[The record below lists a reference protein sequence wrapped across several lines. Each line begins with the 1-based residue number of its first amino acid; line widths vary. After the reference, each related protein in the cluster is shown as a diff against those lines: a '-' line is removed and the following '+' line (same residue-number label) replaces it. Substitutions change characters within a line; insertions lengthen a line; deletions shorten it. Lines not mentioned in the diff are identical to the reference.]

1 MSRWIIPILF
11 LAAVSCTD
19 APDFDDVPE
28 LTYIGIQNDVLA
40 QSTVEDTV
48 VIQLSVT
55 DANGDIGEN
64 DAGDPSIFMT
74 DEKDGFE
81 LPPFTLPRLSEQGTG
96 KGIRADINLLF
107 IVKKGDI
114 CCRYPD
120 GTGGCIES
128 LRFPMDSLFYDMYL
142 VDHAGNE
149 SNHVRV
155 GPIYLLCDDPN

>member
-1 MSRWIIPILF
+1 MYRFIILLLF
-11 LAAVSCTD
+11 VALVACTD

-28 LTYIGIQNDVLA
+28 LTYVGVINNQLA
-40 QSTVEDTV
+40 QSSVEDTV
-48 VIQLSVT
+48 IIQLSVT

-64 DAGDPSIFMT
+64 DAGDPSVFMT
-74 DEKDGFE
+74 DERDGFA

-114 CCRYPD
+114 CCRFPD

-128 LRFPMDSLFYDMYL
+128 MRYPLDSLFYDMYL
-142 VDHAGNE
+142 VDHARNE

-155 GPIYLLCDDPN
+155 GPIYLQCDDPN